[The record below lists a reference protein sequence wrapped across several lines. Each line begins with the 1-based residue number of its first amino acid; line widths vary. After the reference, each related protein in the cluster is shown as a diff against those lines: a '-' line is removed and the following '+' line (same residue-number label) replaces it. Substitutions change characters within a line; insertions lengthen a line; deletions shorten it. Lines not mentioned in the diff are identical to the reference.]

1 MGVISAVGNSLAENR
16 SALRAG
22 RGGITLS
29 RHLPTRYAG
38 ILPFGEVPIVT
49 DDLKKKLSVT
59 DPGITRTTLL
69 ALHAFTEAIADAGL
83 TDSVLSD
90 PATALVGATT
100 VGGMCLTDELYRD
113 TSGPCEGSAYLSS
126 YDCASVHMY
135 LQDRYTMQGFAT
147 TINTAC
153 SSSANAIQFG
163 ARLVR
168 NGRARRA
175 IVGGTDS
182 LAKFTINGFN
192 ALQILST
199 GHCRPFDRDRSGLNL
214 GEGAAFL
221 VLEGERAF
229 EGTTDIPEQSEGYE
243 RGGPWQS
250 RPDEVPSASAAVG
263 HGRNSGAG
271 TTPTGKKIYAELTGY
286 CNTND
291 AFHPSALSA
300 EGDGPFLAMKGALL
314 SAGLNATQIDFINT
328 HGTATENNDEAES
341 RAMVR
346 LFGEPP
352 PFVSTKSYTGHTLG
366 AAGAIEAVY
375 SVLSLQHQEIYASLN
390 FEQPIP
396 GIGLRPVRAYGAYP
410 LQHVMSNSFG
420 FGGNCTSLI
429 FSKVN

>member
-1 MGVISAVGNSLAENR
+1 MSRVFITGMGVISAVGNSLAENR

-22 RGGITLS
+22 QGGIKLS

-38 ILPFGEVPIVT
+38 ILPFGEVPVFT
-49 DDLKKKLSVT
+49 DELKEKLTVT

-69 ALHAFTEAIADAGL
+69 ALHAFTEAIADARL

-90 PATALVGATT
+90 PSTALVGATT

-113 TSGPCEGSAYLSS
+113 TNGAWEGSAFLSS
-126 YDCASVHMY
+126 YDCASVYLY
-135 LQDRYTMQGFAT
+135 LQDRYKMQGFAT

-153 SSSANAIQFG
+153 SSSANAIQLG
-163 ARLVR
+163 ARLIR
-168 NGRARRA
+168 NGLAAKA

-199 GHCRPFDRDRSGLNL
+199 GHCRPFDRDRAGLNL

-229 EGTTDIPEQSEGYE
+229 EGTTDI
-243 RGGPWQS
+243 R
-250 RPDEVPSASAAVG
+250 SASVAVG
-263 HGRNSGAG
+263 HGRNLGA
-271 TTPTGKKIYAELTGY
+271 GKKIYAELTGY

-300 EGDGPFLAMKGALL
+300 EGDGPYLAMKGALL

-352 PFVSTKSYTGHTLG
+352 PFISTKSYTGHTLG
-366 AAGAIEAVY
+366 ASGAIEAVY
-375 SVLSLQHQEIYASLN
+375 SALSLEHQEIYASLN
-390 FEQPIP
+390 FERPIP
-396 GIGLRPVRAYGAYP
+396 GIGLQPVQACGEYALR
-410 LQHVMSNSFG
+410 HVMSNSFG

>member
-1 MGVISAVGNSLAENR
+1 MGVISAVGNSLAENL
-16 SALRAG
+16 SALRNG
-22 RGGITLS
+22 QGGTTLS
-29 RHLPTRYAG
+29 GQLPTRYAG
-38 ILPFGEVPIVT
+38 ILPFGEIPIVT
-49 DDLKKKLSVT
+49 DELKEKLAVT
-59 DPGITRTTLL
+59 NQGITRTTLL
-69 ALHAFTEAIADAGL
+69 ALHAFTEATADARL
-83 TDSVLSD
+83 TGPVLSD

-113 TSGPCEGSAYLSS
+113 TSGPCEGSAFLSS
-126 YDCASVHMY
+126 YDCASVHLY
-135 LQDRYTMQGFAT
+135 LQDRYKMQGFAT

-153 SSSANAIQFG
+153 SSSSNAIQFG

-175 IVGGTDS
+175 IVGGADS

-221 VLEGERAF
+221 VLEGEEALA
-229 EGTTDIPEQSEGYE
+229 E
-243 RGGPWQS
+243 
-250 RPDEVPSASAAVG
+250 A
-263 HGRNSGAG
+263 
-271 TTPTGKKIYAELTGY
+271 GKKVYAELTGY

-300 EGDGPFLAMKGALL
+300 EGDGPYLAMKGALL
-314 SAGLNATQIDFINT
+314 SAGLNVTQIDFINT

-346 LFGEPP
+346 LFGNPP
-352 PFVSTKSYTGHTLG
+352 PFVSTKPYTGHTLG
-366 AAGAIEAVY
+366 ASGAIEAVY
-375 SVLSLQHQEIYASLN
+375 SALSLEYQEIYASLN

-396 GIGLRPVRAYGAYP
+396 GIGLQPVQAYGVYP